1 MDDKNLILKL
11 NNYGY
16 SQQVVDEVLEY
27 KTTGE
32 IPEHIKGKK
41 RYREKWAPFY
51 VQNNYLIYRPKEL
64 KVIIDPAEKQ
74 EILKRL
80 YDDDRSGVGS
90 GIVQFYQTVCRKYLN
105 IFRTEVAEFLKRQ
118 KNYQLSRN
126 TRHVINKPIL
136 ASQPNERWAIDLVDM
151 QRYETKNRGY
161 KYILTCI
168 DHYSRRVW
176 AKPLKNK
183 TAEDVSL
190 AIGQICEDAG
200 VYPHILQKD
209 NGGEFQGETNEFMEQ
224 HNIKWIN
231 TLSYSPQSNGLIEN
245 FNNQLRK
252 MLREIMIRHNDL
264 VWYNRLDLCCS
275 IKNRQRNGTTKKRP
289 IDVWEATNFRRL
301 RPMRNQEVAENIREK
316 ARQNVL
322 KNKTIEFNANDYVRV
337 KLSQLYS
344 QVRKMIKDGDKKF
357 IVVKYSPEVYQIDKI
372 LKPDHEGYEKLR
384 YTLKTLDGQPLLTQQ
399 KMNNPNK
406 PRRQKRFF
414 ASDFLKVS
422 KEDVD
427 NNMNDGFTIHDALK
441 LNVVRDEETEA
452 KKPKK
457 PRATRIEKERV
468 PIVQREKSTRAK
480 KANSL
485 LRDFVLTTETTE
497 PPPPQEERLKL
508 SIPRALWNDGLQRKN
523 TEKPVKM
530 PEPPPQEERLKLS
543 IPRALWNDGLNRKNT
558 EKPVKSKEPVRE
570 KSTRVKKPNSMLKDF
585 VGNGV
590 IIGGVIHNL

>member
-1 MDDKNLILKL
+1 MPLNDGNDPNLILKL

-32 IPEHIKGKK
+32 IPEHVKGKK
-41 RYREKWAPFY
+41 RYREKWQPFY
-51 VQNNYLIYRPKEL
+51 VQDNHLIYRPKDL
-64 KVIIDPAEKQ
+64 KVIIDPAEKK
-74 EILKRL
+74 EILQRL

-90 GIVQFYQTVCRKYLN
+90 GIVQFYQNVCRKYLN

-183 TAEDVSL
+183 TAEDVAL
-190 AIGQICEDAG
+190 AIGQICDDAG

-209 NGGEFQGETNEFMEQ
+209 NGGEFQGETNAFMEQ

-252 MLREIMIRHNDL
+252 MLREIMIRHNNL
-264 VWYNRLDLCCS
+264 VWYNQLDLCCA
-275 IKNRQRNGTTKKRP
+275 IKNRQKNSTTKKRP
-289 IDVWEATNFRRL
+289 IDIWNNTPYRANA
-301 RPMRNQEVAENIREK
+301 NIDEVAANIRKK
-316 ARQNVL
+316 ARENVL
-322 KNKTIEFNANDYVRV
+322 KNKTLEMNVGDFVRV

-344 QVRKMIKDGDKKF
+344 QVRKMVKDGDKKF
-357 IVVKYSPEVYQIDKI
+357 IVVKYSPEVYQIDKV

-384 YTLKTLDGQPLLTQQ
+384 YTLKTLDGHPLLTQQ
-399 KMNNPNK
+399 KMNNPDK
-406 PRRQKRFF
+406 PREQKRFF
-414 ASDFLKVS
+414 ASDFQKVS
-422 KEDVD
+422 REDVE
-427 NNMNDGFTIHDALK
+427 NNTNDGFTIHDALK
-441 LNVVRDEETEA
+441 LNVIRDEETEA
-452 KKPKK
+452 NRPQIER
-457 PRATRIEKERV
+457 PQRISREPV
-468 PIVQREKSTRAK
+468 PIVQREKSTRVRK
-480 KANSL
+480 PNSM
-485 LRDFVLTTETTE
+485 LRDFVETPLPPSEE
-497 PPPPQEERLKL
+497 PPPQEERLKISIPRTLWNDGLNRKNTEPSPQEERLKL

-523 TEKPVKM
+523 
-530 PEPPPQEERLKLS
+530 
-543 IPRALWNDGLNRKNT
+543 
-558 EKPVKSKEPVRE
+558 
-570 KSTRVKKPNSMLKDF
+570 

-590 IIGGVIHNL
+590 IIGGVIHKTF